1 MVMEVN
7 YIPGRWM
14 DDVTATG
21 ARQPVAFEGGKH
33 VAEAKRSYYRERYDT
48 AERAGW
54 GAKAPPPVGVS
65 GPSTF
70 ELVGGRAT
78 AHGEKNALKRT

>member
-54 GAKAPPPVGVS
+54 GAKAPPVLLS

-70 ELVGGRAT
+70 ELVGVSAN
-78 AHGEKNALKRT
+78 AHGEKNSLKRR